1 MRAIMAAR
9 WHGHDVPVIDS
20 FCLSCASVTAFEQPP
35 CPDEHG
41 SECPER
47 LCVLC
52 GAAVLVGWPAIAT
65 QVTADRRRRTRA
77 A

>member
-1 MRAIMAAR
+1 MAVR
-9 WHGHDVPVIDS
+9 WHGQNVPVINS
-20 FCLSCASVTAFEQPP
+20 FCLSCASITPFEQPP

-41 SECPER
+41 VDCPER

-52 GAAVLVGWPAIAT
+52 GAAVLVGVLPPASARVAKSRNCRI
-65 QVTADRRRRTRA
+65 RA